1 MTKQT
6 TMIKLIVSGRVGND
20 AEVKNVGD
28 NTVCS
33 FSVAHTEKVYGPTP
47 SEKVIWITCSIW
59 GERGVKLAPHIL
71 KGTFVVVE
79 GSGGINAYL
88 NKNTG
93 AAEAVIRC
101 MVNSLEFGGKPTAA
115 GIPTAIIESNK
126 GYINPLNNP
135 AVQELQTKL
144 NLGGVT
150 FEGVDGD
157 LPF

>member
-1 MTKQT
+1 
-6 TMIKLIVSGRVGND
+6 MIKLIVSGRVGND
-20 AEVKNVGD
+20 AEVKSVGD

-33 FSVAHTEKVYGPTP
+33 FSVAHTEKVYGSNP
-47 SEKVIWITCSIW
+47 SEKVIWVTCSIW
-59 GERGVKLAPHIL
+59 GERGTKLAPHIL

-79 GSGGINAYL
+79 GSGGVNAYI

-93 AAEAVIRC
+93 AADAVIRC

-115 GIPTAIIESNK
+115 GIPTQIIESNK
-126 GYINPLNNP
+126 GYTNPLNNP
-135 AVQELQTKL
+135 AVKELQREL